1 MTTRVRFLMAGALAL
16 ATTPVAQAQGLAQ
29 RIADAPANAAVA
41 FSFPARDGVCGGP
54 GFVRY
59 GNTVNVSS
67 GSYSFSGDSES
78 RPCVPG
84 PVRVTVLRAGNQV
97 VGLETGVG
105 ADATTREAQDLG
117 AVSGAQAAEYL
128 LGLARTVEGR
138 PGQAAL
144 MPAMLAAD
152 ANVLPT
158 LQALA
163 TNRDLS
169 RQIRQSSISWLSR
182 EAENLSGAPSAAAIE
197 TLNRMARDESDA
209 PAIRES
215 AMSALARGAEGHGVP
230 TLITLASSNDP
241 WVARTATNALAGSGD
256 PRARAH
262 LRTAVRQ
269 ANSPDGVRVAALKGL
284 GRSYATAQDIAILRD
299 AYPTLAT
306 QAERDAVLSAV
317 GSAGGA
323 ANVQWL
329 LGIARQGGE
338 TSAVSRAI
346 RAASQAGATSADLIT
361 LYDVLSD
368 RSPRSTILG
377 LLAERG
383 DRAAIDKLLAVAQGD
398 TDPALR
404 RTAIQRLS
412 GSSDP
417 RVVAALREMV
427 GK

>member
-1 MTTRVRFLMAGALAL
+1 MAGALAL
-16 ATTPVAQAQGLAQ
+16 AATPVARAQGLAQ
-29 RIADAPANAAVA
+29 RIAGAPANAAVA

-105 ADATTREAQDLG
+105 PDASNRVAQDLG

-144 MPAMLAAD
+144 LPAMLAAD
-152 ANVLPT
+152 AQVLAP

-169 RQIRQSSISWLSR
+169 RQTRQSAISWLSR
-182 EAENLSGAPSAAAIE
+182 EAGPASAALE
-197 TLNRMARDESDA
+197 TLTRIARDASDA
-209 PAIRES
+209 PAVRQS
-215 AMSALARGAEGHGVP
+215 AMNALARGSDGPGIPA
-230 TLITLASSNDP
+230 LITLAASTDP
-241 WVARTATNALAGSGD
+241 WVARTAMDALAGSGD

-262 LRTAVRQ
+262 LRSVVR
-269 ANSPDGVRVAALKGL
+269 AADAPDGVRVAALKGL
-284 GRSYATAQDIAILRD
+284 GRSYATAQDVEILRQV
-299 AYPTLAT
+299 YPSLGS

-323 ANVQWL
+323 GNVQWL
-329 LGIARQGGE
+329 MGVARQGGE
-338 TSAVSRAI
+338 TSTVSRAI
-346 RAASQAGATSADLIT
+346 RAASQAGATSADLAG
-361 LYDVLSD
+361 LYDAITD
-368 RSPRSTILG
+368 RSPRTTILG
-377 LLAERG
+377 LLGERG
-383 DRAAIDKLLAVAQGD
+383 DRVAIDKLLEVARSD

-404 RTAIQRLS
+404 RSAIQRLS
-412 GSSDP
+412 NSSDP
-417 RVVAALREMV
+417 RVVTALREMV

>member
-1 MTTRVRFLMAGALAL
+1 MAGALAL
-16 ATTPVAQAQGLAQ
+16 AAAPAVVAQGLAE
-29 RIADAPANAAVA
+29 RISRAPANAAIA

-59 GNTVNVSS
+59 GTTVNVSS

-78 RPCVPG
+78 RPCLAG
-84 PVRVTVLRAGNQV
+84 PVRVTVLRADNQV

-105 ADATTREAQDLG
+105 ADAATRESQDLG
-117 AVSGAQAAEYL
+117 AVSGAVAAEYL

-138 PGQAAL
+138 PGQSAL
-144 MPAMLAAD
+144 LPAMLAAD
-152 ANVLPT
+152 ANVLPA

-169 RQIRQSSISWLSR
+169 RQIRQSAISWLSR
-182 EAENLSGAPSAAAIE
+182 EADHLPGAQATAALE
-197 TLNRMARDESDA
+197 TLSRMARDESDA

-215 AMSALARGAEGHGVP
+215 AMSALARGGEGSGIP

-241 WVARTATNALAGSGD
+241 WIARTAMGALAGSGD

-262 LRTAVRQ
+262 LRAAVR
-269 ANSPDGVRVAALKGL
+269 AGSRPDGVRVAALKGL
-284 GRSYATAQDIAILRD
+284 GRSYATAQDVAILREV
-299 AYPTLAT
+299 YPSLSSQT
-306 QAERDAVLSAV
+306 ERDAVLSAV

-329 LGIARQGGE
+329 ISMARQEGE
-338 TSAVSRAI
+338 ESAVSRAL
-346 RAASQAGATSADLIT
+346 RAASQAGATSADLIS
-361 LYDVLSD
+361 LYDGLSD

-412 GSSDP
+412 NSNDP
-417 RVVAALREMV
+417 RVIAALRDMV
-427 GK
+427 GR